1 MWKPEFETVHDLSYV
16 LYVSCNSIGVGGG
29 GAYSHQG
36 YPNLESQN
44 KSHVHLREAQVCA
57 KHG

>member
-29 GAYSHQG
+29 AYSHQG

-44 KSHVHLREAQVCA
+44 KSH
-57 KHG
+57 GPP